1 MTATTPAPTRPEITH
16 PLPLRAQ
23 ADLLDRW
30 LQQRLDRVLPDLLD
44 RAGIDTWIVVAREY
58 HEDPVLRALLPG
70 SWLSAR
76 RRTILVFHRIPS
88 GVESLAVA
96 QYPVGTAY
104 EPVWEPREEPQWAA
118 LHRTV
123 AGRDPNRIGINVSAT
138 FALADGMSSTEHRLT
153 LEALREYADR
163 VVPAEAVAIGL
174 LETRLPEEIEAA
186 HELNALAHQVIAAAF
201 SPDVVIPGQ
210 TTGLD
215 VAWWIQQRFH
225 DIGVPPWFLSTVDI
239 QRRGTELGDVPD
251 DAVIERG
258 DLLHCDVGLTS
269 ARLHTDT
276 QQNAY
281 VLETDESA
289 APAGLVAA
297 LAVGNRMQDLTVAE
311 FARGGTGNEI
321 LGRARTAAGAEGI
334 DAAVYS
340 HPVGLHGHAA
350 GPTIGMWDNQIS
362 VPGSGDY
369 PLYDDTIYAL
379 ELCTYS
385 TIPEWNDQR
394 VRMALEQGIVVT
406 AGKVDYLDHRQQH
419 LHLIT

>member
-1 MTATTPAPTRPEITH
+1 MTH

-23 ADLLDRW
+23 ADLLDSW
-30 LQQRLDRVLPDLLD
+30 LQQRLDTVLPALLD
-44 RAGIDTWIVVAREY
+44 RAGLDTWIVVAREY

-88 GVESLAVA
+88 GVACLAVA
-96 QYPVGTAY
+96 PYPVGTAY
-104 EPVWEPREEPQWAA
+104 EPVWDPQEEPQWAA

-123 AGRDPNRIGINVSAT
+123 AAHDPNRIGINVSAT

-174 LETRLPEEIEAA
+174 LETRLPAEIETA

-201 SPDVVIPGQ
+201 SPDVVVPGH

-239 QRRGTELGDVPD
+239 QRRGAELGDVPD

-281 VLETDESA
+281 VLEAGESA

-297 LAVGNRMQDLTVAE
+297 LAVGNRMQDLAVAE

-321 LGRARTAAGAEGI
+321 LGRARAAAADAGI

-350 GPTIGMWDNQIS
+350 GPTIGMWDNQVS

-385 TIPEWNDQR
+385 PIPEWNDQR
-394 VRMALEQGIVVT
+394 VRMALEQGIAVT
-406 AGKVDYLDHRQQH
+406 EGRVDYLDRRQQE
-419 LHLIT
+419 LHLIP

>member
-1 MTATTPAPTRPEITH
+1 MTATHPLTH
-16 PLPLRAQ
+16 PLPLRDQ

-30 LQQRLDRVLPDLLD
+30 LQQRLDTVLPTLLD
-44 RAGIDTWIVVAREY
+44 RAGVDTWIVVAREY

-76 RRTILVFHRIPS
+76 RRTILVFHRTAD
-88 GVESLAVA
+88 GVRSLAVA
-96 QYPVGTAY
+96 PYRVGTAY
-104 EPVWEPREEPQWAA
+104 EPVWDPQRETQWEA
-118 LHRTV
+118 LRRTV
-123 AGRDPNRIGINVSAT
+123 ADRDPRRIGVDVSAT
-138 FALADGMSSTEHRLT
+138 FALADGMSATEHRLT
-153 LEALREYADR
+153 LAALGELAER

-174 LETRLPEEIEAA
+174 LETRLAEEIETA
-186 HELNALAHQVIAAAF
+186 HELNALAHRVIAEAF
-201 SPDVVIPGQ
+201 GPDVVVPGT

-225 DIGVPPWFLSTVDI
+225 DLGVPPWFLSTVDI
-239 QRRGTELGDVPD
+239 QRRGTELGGVPD
-251 DAVIERG
+251 DAVIRRG

-281 VLETDESA
+281 VLQDGESA
-289 APAGLVAA
+289 PPAGLVAA

-311 FARGGTGNEI
+311 FGRGGTGNEI
-321 LGRARTAAGAEGI
+321 LTRARAAAADSGI

-350 GPTIGMWDNQIS
+350 GPTIGMWDNQVS

-385 TIPEWNDQR
+385 TVPEWDDQR
-394 VRMALEQGIVVT
+394 VRMALEQGIAVT
-406 AGKVDYLDHRQQH
+406 GGRVDYLDERQRE
-419 LHLIT
+419 LHLIR